1 MAKKIP
7 RPRVKSKKMSFLD
20 KLFTGIAGLSPF
32 TAGKPHLY
40 QSMSGATESGR
51 AAAARHHAALLAKY
65 GKWGTRAA
73 TMSGLTNPW
82 VSIPTALLFGAQHIV
97 GNAMEPYKN
106 QDVEN
111 TGWFFDNRGISK
123 EGSAR
128 LLRERLA
135 REDLVARIRAAK
147 EGGAGFW
154 ELARMRP
161 NPDDFYQHPEYLKNA
176 PGIKR
181 DTQLSD
187 KDFTEKHGGSS
198 EEGKWFNFDEGGI
211 ARLL

>member
-7 RPRVKSKKMSFLD
+7 RPRVKSKKMHWSE
-20 KLFTGIAGLSPF
+20 KLFAGIAGLSPF

-40 QSMSGATESGR
+40 QSMSGATKSGR
-51 AAAARHHAALLAKY
+51 AAAVRHHAALLAKY

-82 VSIPTALLFGAQHIV
+82 VSIPAALLFGAQHAV

-111 TGWFFDNRGISK
+111 TGFFFDNRGISK

-187 KDFTEKHGGSS
+187 KDFTERHGGSS
-198 EEGKWFNFDEGGI
+198 EEGKWFNFNEGGI

>member
-1 MAKKIP
+1 MAKKVP
-7 RPRVKSKKMSFLD
+7 RPRVKAKKMHWLD
-20 KLFTGIAGLSPF
+20 KLFMGIGGLSPYF
-32 TAGKPHLY
+32 GKARLH
-40 QSMSGATESGR
+40 QSMSKATESGR
-51 AAAARHHAALLAKY
+51 AARAAQRADMIRRY
-65 GKWGTRAA
+65 GKGAMRVGRFA
-73 TMSGLTNPW
+73 GLMNPW
-82 VSIPTALLFGAQHIV
+82 TAVPLALTYGAQHIV

-187 KDFTEKHGGSS
+187 KDFTERHGGSS
-198 EEGKWFNFDEGGI
+198 EEGKWFNFNEGGI

>member
-7 RPRVKSKKMSFLD
+7 RPRVKSKKMHWLD
-20 KLFTGIAGLSPF
+20 KLFMGIGGLSPF
-32 TAGKPHLY
+32 TGKAALH
-40 QSMSGATESGR
+40 QSMSGATKSGR
-51 AAAARHHAALLAKY
+51 AAQAAQLKRLAKY
-65 GKWGTRAA
+65 GKWGSRAA
-73 TMSGLTNPW
+73 RFSGLMNPYTA
-82 VSIPTALLFGAQHIV
+82 VPAALLFGAQHIV

-187 KDFTEKHGGSS
+187 KDFTERHGGSS
-198 EEGKWFNFDEGGI
+198 EEGKWFNFNEGGI

>member
-1 MAKKIP
+1 MAKKVP
-7 RPRVKSKKMSFLD
+7 VPKVKTRKLSLGD
-20 KLFTGIAGLSPF
+20 KFWGGIAGLSTLIKHPN
-32 TAGKPHLY
+32 LY
-40 QSMSGATESGR
+40 RSLSGGSELGAR
-51 AAAARHHAALLAKY
+51 RLAKLKAARIAKY
-65 GKWGTRAA
+65 GKLGARGVGGVSA
-73 TMSGLTNPW
+73 LLNPW
-82 VSIPTALLFGAQHIV
+82 TAIPMAGTYLAQHLV
-97 GNAMEPYKN
+97 GNALEPYKN

-181 DTQLSD
+181 DTQLSHL
-187 KDFTEKHGGSS
+187 DFHGLNEKQ
-198 EEGKWFNFDEGGI
+198 GKWFNFNEGGI